1 MNMKKLATLVS
12 AVALSATVSA
22 NAMAK
27 DTIALVISTLNNPF
41 FVSLKDGAQKEADK
55 LGYNLVVLDSQNNPA
70 KELANVQDL
79 TVRGTK
85 ILLINPTDSDAVG
98 NAVTMANQAKI
109 PVITLDRQATKGD
122 VVSHI
127 ASDNVLGG
135 KIAGDYIAKKAGEG
149 AKVIEL
155 QGIAGT
161 SAARERGEGFQQ
173 AVAAHKFNVLA
184 SQPADFDRTK
194 GLNVMQNLLT
204 AHPDVQAVFAQN
216 DEMALGALR
225 ALQTAGKADV
235 MVVGFDGTPDGEKAV
250 KDGKLAATIAQ
261 LPDQIGAYQ
270 ALYQAGLRIPQ
281 DMAVIGYDDIELARY
296 MTPPLTTIHQ
306 PKDELGELAIDVLIH
321 RMAQPAL
328 QQQRLQLTPVLTVRG
343 SV

>member
-27 DTIALVISTLNNPF
+27 DTIALVVSTLNNPF

-98 NAVTMANQAKI
+98 NAVKMANQANI
-109 PVITLDRQATKGD
+109 PVITLDRQATKGE

-161 SAARERGEGFQQ
+161 SAARERGE
-173 AVAAHKFNVLA
+173 VAAHKFNVLA

-225 ALQTAGKADV
+225 ALQTAGKSDV

-250 KDGKLAATIAQ
+250 NDGKLAATIAQ
-261 LPDQIGAYQ
+261 LPDQIGAKGVETADKVLKGEKVQ
-270 ALYQAGLRIPQ
+270 AKY
-281 DMAVIGYDDIELARY
+281 
-296 MTPPLTTIHQ
+296 
-306 PKDELGELAIDVLIH
+306 
-321 RMAQPAL
+321 
-328 QQQRLQLTPVLTVRG
+328 PVDLKLV
-343 SV
+343 VKQ